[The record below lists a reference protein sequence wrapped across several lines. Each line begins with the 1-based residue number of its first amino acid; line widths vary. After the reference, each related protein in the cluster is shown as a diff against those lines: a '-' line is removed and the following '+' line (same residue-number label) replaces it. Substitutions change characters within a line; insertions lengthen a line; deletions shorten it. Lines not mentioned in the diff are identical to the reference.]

1 MRKVVRGFFFLLIGM
16 CLASCNAPLP
26 EPESESAQLYTQRC
40 SGCHRL
46 YHPGLLTTEMWQ
58 FMLVRME
65 TEFQRMG
72 RPALSESEKTTILEY
87 LSTHSQKM
95 S

>member
-1 MRKVVRGFFFLLIGM
+1 MKRVFLGLLFLI
-16 CLASCNAPLP
+16 ASVYTAGCNASLP
-26 EPESESAQLYTQRC
+26 EPESESAQLYTQHC

-58 FMLVRME
+58 FIMVRMQK
-65 TEFQRMG
+65 EFQRLG
-72 RPALSESEKTTILEY
+72 RPPLSEFEKTTILEY

>member
-1 MRKVVRGFFFLLIGM
+1 MKRVFLGLLFLI
-16 CLASCNAPLP
+16 ASFYAAGCNASLP

-72 RPALSESEKTTILEY
+72 RPALSESEKTTILKY

>member
-16 CLASCNAPLP
+16 CLAGCNASLP

-58 FMLVRME
+58 FMMVRME
-65 TEFQRMG
+65 AEFQRRG
-72 RPALSESEKTTILEY
+72 RPSLSESEKTAILEY